1 VIGRGAVVAAV
12 ICGVWPGH
20 GAVRPGATAG
30 STARPGAAVQ
40 QMDSLLGAAQRAA
53 RAWRQH
59 DFVGLVAGSPGVM
72 VRLGGTEP
80 SAPLRPA
87 QAVQTLQAFA
97 RGADEVEVEVLAVRP
112 VDAGRAYAEV
122 QRTFTGPGTSARR
135 VQTLYVGLRRVE
147 GVFRVVEVRLV
158 P

>member
-1 VIGRGAVVAAV
+1 MIARGVVLAVAVCGALGASDAA
-12 ICGVWPGH
+12 G
-20 GAVRPGATAG
+20 
-30 STARPGAAVQ
+30 GAAVPPAVRRGAAAPQ
-40 QMDSLLGAAQRAA
+40 TDSLLAAAQRAA
-53 RAWRQH
+53 RAWRLH
-59 DFVGLVAGSPGVM
+59 DFAGLVAGSPGVM

-87 QAVQTLQAFA
+87 QAAQTLQAFVA
-97 RGADEVEVEVLAVRP
+97 GAVELEVEVLAVRS

-122 QRTFTGPGTSARR
+122 QRTFSVRGTASRG

-147 GVFRVVEVRLV
+147 GVWRVVEVRLV